1 MLVVYGSAW
10 TWRWRWSTEL
20 NGGMWKPNLIVSI
33 STCRRVLRKRRNKP
47 ALWERN
53 VQFIQ
58 HNVSYFFHG
67 FNCNIMQYER
77 RVVEVIGNITYQVLR
92 PNFEE
97 TLHFLYL
104 VLWAWKGLSESTT
117 IHTPMCRL
125 GMTRKWCLL
134 AGFRSLKAT
143 NESSWGI
150 RSH

>member
-1 MLVVYGSAW
+1 MEVRERGDEDGLLNWMGVCESLIWRSINTCSRVVLKEG
-10 TWRWRWSTEL
+10 L
-20 NGGMWKPNLIVSI
+20 NLRSESGTSSLFNTTCPI
-33 STCRRVLRKRRNKP
+33 SSMDLTV
-47 ALWERN
+47 W
-53 VQFIQ
+53 
-58 HNVSYFFHG
+58 HNVNVNLKSLAMLAAH
-67 FNCNIMQYER
+67 
-77 RVVEVIGNITYQVLR
+77 QVLR